1 MVTSD
6 QDERREGPNVFL
18 CFLPMF
24 HIFGLS
30 VITYAQLQ
38 RGNAIISMSR
48 FDINSLMEAV
58 QRHRVTHLF
67 CVPPVIIT
75 LTKHGRAG
83 KYDLSSLK
91 LIGSGAAPLGKDVT
105 EVVAKKFPDSEI
117 VQLPL
122 TRRENGTPVSRLAR
136 SSSATSQLSTVAHAP
151 GTMFSGRRTLRRCR
165 QSTRPLAP
173 RQGDEPTHAGHSAA
187 HPGDGHRRS
196 DPSQGQNTSAAP
208 VQLRRR
214 RRPTQCVVTV
224 QVETQG

>member
-48 FDINSLMEAV
+48 FDINSLMEGV
-58 QRHRVTHLF
+58 QKHRVTHLF
-67 CVPPVIIT
+67 AC
-75 LTKHGRAG
+75 RRS
-83 KYDLSSLK
+83 LSRSPSMGGQ
-91 LIGSGAAPLGKDVT
+91 LIGSGAALLGKDVT

-136 SSSATSQLSTVAHAP
+136 SSSATSQLRSPDQALCSPV
-151 GTMFSGRRTLRRCR
+151 
-165 QSTRPLAP
+165 
-173 RQGDEPTHAGHSAA
+173 AGH
-187 HPGDGHRRS
+187 
-196 DPSQGQNTSAAP
+196 
-208 VQLRRR
+208 
-214 RRPTQCVVTV
+214 CVGVV
-224 QVETQG
+224 DQHVR